1 MVGGSSSSASVAE
14 ERDGLAKVVVSRAAV
29 DMEMV
34 LPVVNQLTLQFR
46 HMMANMI

>member
-34 LPVVNQLTLQFR
+34 LKNVLRVEGR
-46 HMMANMI
+46 MSSDAVA